1 MFGVAF
7 FVLSRNILHTQLK
20 KSIIMTGIGFI
31 LLLGANAT
39 SLIII
44 TTYPPWGVIS
54 ATFMITGSYLIIV
67 GLDSAHSTSNRF
79 LIARNN
85 CKIAS
90 TRI

>member
-7 FVLSRNILHTQLK
+7 FILSRTILHTQLK
-20 KSIIMTGIGFI
+20 KSIIMIGIGFI

-54 ATFMITGSYLIIV
+54 VTFMITGSYLIIV
-67 GLDSAHSTSNRF
+67 GLDSQHST
-79 LIARNN
+79 
-85 CKIAS
+85 
-90 TRI
+90 